1 MNEVKVIKATESTS
15 KLEFAKAMVNR
26 MFAGDK
32 DVFKDCCT
40 EDYRHRTPEFHMINP
55 VEKQGWMVNLQLKP
69 CRVISGQMETDGKMF
84 K

>member
-1 MNEVKVIKATESTS
+1 MSEVKVSKAIESTN
-15 KLEFAKAMVNR
+15 KLQFAKTMVNR

-55 VEKQGWMVNLQLKP
+55 CFSTGL
-69 CRVISGQMETDGKMF
+69 II
-84 K
+84 